1 MKIGVF
7 WYGNPCSHQHL
18 EVGVRFGL
26 ETLPDCTV
34 SHLRQ

>member
-1 MKIGVF
+1 MKIAVF
-7 WYGNPCSHQHL
+7 WNGKPCSHQHL
-18 EVGVRFGL
+18 ELGVHFGL